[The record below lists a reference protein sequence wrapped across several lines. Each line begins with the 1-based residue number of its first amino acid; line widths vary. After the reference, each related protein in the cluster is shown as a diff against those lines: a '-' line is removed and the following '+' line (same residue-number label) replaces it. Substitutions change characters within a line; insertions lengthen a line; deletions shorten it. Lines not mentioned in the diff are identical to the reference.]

1 MARSMKKILT
11 FIVIFLVASLVGPA
25 AVLLSGDLELKRHWR
40 DAAGGS
46 SHQAP
51 DPAVTR
57 EAVVQVYAAR
67 AYNWRGAFG
76 VHPWI
81 AVKPGGAREY
91 TVYEV
96 IGWRVRHGGGNAI
109 GITNRPP
116 DGHWYGNT
124 PELLLDIRGT
134 QAEAAIPK
142 IRKAVK
148 DYPYKCVYRVWPGP
162 NSNTFVAHVARQVP
176 ELALDLP
183 ATAVGKDFIPGGV
196 FAATP
201 SGTGWQVS
209 LYGLV
214 GVLAGVEE
222 GVEVSLLAMTF
233 GIDPGDLSLKMPG
246 WGRIRLR
253 AKTAA
258 PPATLAKAAPAAP
271 PAAKSTAQ

>member
-1 MARSMKKILT
+1 MVRSMKKILT
-11 FIVIFLVASLVGPA
+11 FFAIFLVASLVGPA

-40 DAAGGS
+40 DTVGGS

-81 AVKPGGAREY
+81 AVKPKGARDY

-96 IGWRVRHGGGNAI
+96 MGWRVRRGGGNAI
-109 GITNRPP
+109 GVTNRPP
-116 DGHWYGNT
+116 DGHWYGNA
-124 PELLLDIRGT
+124 PELLLDIRGAR
-134 QAEAAIPK
+134 AESAIPK

-148 DYPYKCVYRVWPGP
+148 DYPYKGVYRVWPGP

-183 ATAVGKDFIPGGV
+183 ATAVGKDFIPGSV

-201 SGTGWQVS
+201 SGTGWQIS

-214 GVLAGVEE
+214 GLLAGVEE

-253 AKTAA
+253 AKPAPSPAA
-258 PPATLAKAAPAAP
+258 LAKAAPSAP